1 MDFRA
6 LFHPFDFFCYL
17 LIMKKIWNCIILK
30 NPIVIRLSEKPSK
43 YDQEKNIPNIL
54 QKFHI
59 YGNVNKYVCSSL
71 FSTRADI
78 SIYNR
83 GTNWRRCINTT
94 PSHIQT
100 PDPNHFLILELTN

>member
-30 NPIVIRLSEKPSK
+30 NPIVINLSETPSN
-43 YDQEKNIPNIL
+43 YDQEKKIPNIV

-59 YGNVNKYVCSSL
+59 YGNVNKYSL
-71 FSTRADI
+71 LYIVLGLIFQYIIVEQIGAIT
-78 SIYNR
+78 
-83 GTNWRRCINTT
+83 
-94 PSHIQT
+94 HT